1 MNALF
6 DFLDTSDWRAL
17 AVMASAIFSVCAFIF
32 VIASA
37 TNRTRARRER
47 RFARVKTEAARG
59 ARSVAEASLRRSTQ
73 SSAVDSFAGRLIPRP
88 DALRRRLRQSG
99 WPVGIGH
106 YALAM
111 AAIGGLQGFSSWAF
125 IGMPIGVA
133 ALFAVAS
140 GVAIPHILLGMTIK
154 RRRARFTTEFPEGID
169 VIVRGLR
176 AGLPVSES
184 IIAVGREM
192 SGPVR
197 DIFATI
203 SERLNFGE
211 PVEEAVAD
219 SAQSMDTPE
228 LKFFGISLSIQRE
241 TGGNLAETLSNLA
254 DILRRRRQMKLKIKA
269 LSSEAKASAYI
280 LGSLPFIMFALLYA
294 VNNEYVMQLFE
305 DPRGMAM
312 VAAGLF
318 MIMCGSFVMYK
329 MVNFEI

>member
-47 RFARVKTEAARG
+47 RFARVKTDATRG
-59 ARSVAEASLRRSTQ
+59 ARSVVEASLRRSTQ

-99 WPVGIGH
+99 WSIGIGH

-111 AAIGGLQGFSSWAF
+111 AAIGGLQGFASWDF
-125 IGMPIGVA
+125 IG
-133 ALFAVAS
+133 
-140 GVAIPHILLGMTIK
+140 IPHILLGMTIT
-154 RRRARFTTEFPEGID
+154 RRRVRFTTELPEGID

-184 IIAVGREM
+184 IIAVAREM

-219 SAQSMDTPE
+219 SAQLMDTPE

-294 VNNEYVMQLFE
+294 VNNEYVMQLFV